1 MAGTNV
7 GNDGYRWTSNRG
19 EPGNLAGVI
28 HTQLKNKYLGILWSR
43 KYRKWQ
49 ANKVVVIAGG
59 SMNTAGCADATTEHF
74 FGGSLTDRSGYAHN
88 QPVWMGF
95 SPGSG
100 KSQQKRLTVI
110 VSGLKNADSCGS
122 QVVEQIVCYRLRCH
136 YNSSARLGSR

>member
-1 MAGTNV
+1 MAGANV

-19 EPGNLAGVI
+19 EPGNLASVI
-28 HTQLKNKYLGILWSR
+28 HAQLKHKHLGILWSR

-49 ANKVVVIAGG
+49 TNKVVVIASGCVYTTSGG
-59 SMNTAGCADATTEHF
+59 NAATKHF
-74 FGGSLTDRSGYAHN
+74 FGGSFTNRSSYAHN

-95 SPGSG
+95 SPSSG
-100 KSQQKRLTVI
+100 KSQQERLTVI
-110 VSGLKNADSCGS
+110 VSGFKNADSCGG